1 MLLRK
6 LPRNSPILPLHPV
19 NSVCYILNPNN
30 QILQLHLHKKHW
42 GKDWATPLRN
52 NKGGIQSRRTRRPP
66 GWPLKFFPRSFWSFQ
81 IGIIN
86 FFFFSPLHNY
96 WETICTVASE
106 TGSTGRAWKLIIQ
119 CERLSKEFWM
129 YNELWAWRGISPP
142 LSPFFWI
149 PHTMWIKCEIA
160 GQDKCGC

>member
-1 MLLRK
+1 MWEMLLRK

-19 NSVCYILNPNN
+19 NSVCYRLNPSN

-42 GKDWATPLRN
+42 GKDWTIPLRN

-86 FFFFSPLHNY
+86 FFFFS
-96 WETICTVASE
+96 ASII
-106 TGSTGRAWKLIIQ
+106 TGKRFVLWPQRQGALGELGNLLFSVRGFQRNFECIMN
-119 CERLSKEFWM
+119 CEHGEGFL
-129 YNELWAWRGISPP
+129 P
-142 LSPFFWI
+142 LSHPFSEF
-149 PHTMWIKCEIA
+149 PT
-160 GQDKCGC
+160 QCG